1 MFYLVS
7 NKSPKAIPF
16 IEERLRDGRFRIN
29 AVGQD
34 QRHEMILAA
43 LSSHPHA
50 CHILRENPDAIF
62 IEELC
67 DNPSQEGLLLLRE
80 YNAHELIV
88 WPIVARNPAIG
99 EYECEILR
107 RILRNRGSRVR
118 RDGRRDGRSSIQ
130 SSIIHGLAKNPAP
143 EAMRLFFEHFSDEM
157 YWDHLHYIIATNP
170 APEAIALLERHLERH
185 IERSIPFRI
194 SRNEAAVHMLEAHPE
209 LIDLEM
215 LCYNPCAVH
224 LVEERLDEMTA
235 TAWLNLCMNPS
246 HAALD
251 LLAQHPDKITWNY
264 LSMNPLIFEDW
275 DFADTNA
282 NNGGLYILK

>member
-7 NKSPKAIPF
+7 NKSPKAIPI

-29 AVGQD
+29 EVGQD

-62 IEELC
+62 AEELC
-67 DNPSQEGLLLLRE
+67 SNPSQEGLLLLRE
-80 YNAHELIV
+80 YARESTV
-88 WPIVARNPAIG
+88 WPIIASNPAIG
-99 EYECEILR
+99 EYECENLR
-107 RILRNRGSRVR
+107 RILSSRVR
-118 RDGRRDGRSSIQ
+118 KDGRRSIQ
-130 SSIIHGLAKNPAP
+130 SGIIEGLAKNPAP
-143 EAMRLFFEHFSDEM
+143 EAMRLFFEHFSDDD
-157 YWDHLHYIIATNP
+157 WDHIHYLIASNP
-170 APEAIALLERHLERH
+170 APEAIAVLEIHLEIH
-185 IERSIPFRI
+185 LEKLIHFRI
-194 SRNEAAVHMLEAHPE
+194 SRNEAAVHILEAHPE

-224 LVEERLDEMTA
+224 LVEERLDEMTP
-235 TAWLNLCMNPS
+235 TAWLHLCMNPS

-264 LSMNPLIFEDW
+264 LSMNPMIFEDW
-275 DFADTNA
+275 DFA
-282 NNGGLYILK
+282 NGGLYILK